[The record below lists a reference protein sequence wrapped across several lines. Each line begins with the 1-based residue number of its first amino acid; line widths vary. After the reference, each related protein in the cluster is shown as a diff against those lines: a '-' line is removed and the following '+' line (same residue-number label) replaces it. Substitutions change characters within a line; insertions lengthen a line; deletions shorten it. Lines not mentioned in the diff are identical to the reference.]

1 MIEAT
6 VVPRHTW
13 VHGEALCPS
22 CRLPI
27 DKRDVDEELR
37 EAGTTQPVGAI
48 VTHRRCGAT
57 FCGVQ
62 WLTLSRISGRR
73 APTGYCRRTSSGY
86 GRKDSRP
93 NRQPAAS

>member
-48 VTHRRCGAT
+48 VTHRRCGAH
-57 FCGVQ
+57 FQIEFG
-62 WLTLSRISGRR
+62 SGPRAQRR
-73 APTGYCRRTSSGY
+73 ARAVRIRVGSRR
-86 GRKDSRP
+86 
-93 NRQPAAS
+93 